1 MADTLKGWETERLI
15 SFLQADSK
23 LEDLKLNNSFFTKLH
38 DEKISGDK
46 YSKSR
51 ISGERGG
58 LEIRRSLTRYRNP
71 CRFFERAEPQLDD
84 DDLGIL
90 RKQKVDGQAFLELT
104 KEELLAPPYYFP
116 GGPAIKLAKEI
127 KASKKS
133 RSLWTS
139 RLRNQEDKVQRSVL
153 EGFAYETNKM
163 KRKRVDDDFDYL
175 YGIVTS
181 ARDWHFLIYGPGEIS
196 QASELPFTI
205 EFNKEAL
212 DKDSEE
218 YVTLPKN
225 AKLEAENA
233 ELRKDNT
240 EIPDLR
246 NKLLVFD
253 AEIAELKRRNAEA
266 IRANEENNERR
277 DAKVKKLEAR
287 LAIVE
292 QNGKETI
299 PEVLPE
305 ISAPNNNTDDKI
317 IAELSSSDDWIE
329 IMIKEKRINR
339 TRKVYEFTE
348 KIGIDKI
355 KYIKTYNANAIAD
368 LSVSQIQTII
378 DYSPRTPTLNYQMI
392 KKALISIP
400 KRRFRMIRQM
410 QPNMPIHDQA

>member
-1 MADTLKGWETERLI
+1 MRPEYEIIG
-15 SFLQADSK
+15 
-23 LEDLKLNNSFFTKLH
+23 
-38 DEKISGDK
+38 DESCG
-46 YSKSR
+46 R
-51 ISGERGG
+51 
-58 LEIRRSLTRYRNP
+58 
-71 CRFFERAEPQLDD
+71 
-84 DDLGIL
+84 
-90 RKQKVDGQAFLELT
+90 VD
-104 KEELLAPPYYFP
+104 Y
-116 GGPAIKLAKEI
+116 AIK
-127 KASKKS
+127 
-133 RSLWTS
+133 
-139 RLRNQEDKVQRSVL
+139 RSVL

-218 YVTLPKN
+218 YVTLRKGVLKVLYVIVGWLKNRACVEDEPDRKRIMSSELEVLKQCITELKAKN

-317 IAELSSSDDWIE
+317 IAELSSSDVLQN
-329 IMIKEKRINR
+329 INR
-339 TRKVYEFTE
+339 LYENACTAENEGTRKVYEFTE